1 MAEEERASGG
11 VEGEKGGANWRESGS
26 DSGGGG
32 SSTGGRGEAEEGQD
46 GRGWRWRRRRA
57 AEKVV
62 EHMSR

>member
-11 VEGEKGGANWRESGS
+11 VEGEKGGANWRGSGS
-26 DSGGGG
+26 DGG

-46 GRGWRWRRRRA
+46 GRGRGWQRRRA

-62 EHMSR
+62 ERMSR